1 MPWDPSKIP
10 IWLRR
15 TPEQQAADDALQAR
29 LKSAY
34 GPGIHPSADERHLM
48 RAVAVEL
55 SARAQLEH
63 LDTMRSPDPLH
74 VEVARA
80 QLAEARADQGHFT
93 EAAGIH
99 PDPEQCARYEAIAAA
114 IERPDDDECG
124 CEPETAQTVREG
136 KPVTVTIHP
145 ENIDLMVFDLRHH
158 KLMPLHRCQCGALN
172 VKPAN
177 QRLQKRLDGLK
188 TKETV

>member
-1 MPWDPSKIP
+1 MSFDFNRIP
-10 IWLRR
+10 VWLRR
-15 TPEQQAADDALQAR
+15 TPEQQAGDDALQAR

-63 LDTMRSPDPLH
+63 LDRMRNPDPLH

-99 PDPEQCARYEAIAAA
+99 PDTEQCARYAAIAAA

-124 CEPETAQTVREG
+124 CEPERVQTVREG
-136 KPVTVTIHP
+136 KPVTVTIP
-145 ENIDLMVFDLRHH
+145 AENVDAMVYDLRYK
-158 KLMPLHRCQCGALN
+158 KLNHLHRCRCGAMN
-172 VKPAN
+172 VKTAN
-177 QRLQKRLDGLK
+177 AEHQKRI
-188 TKETV
+188 EASRRREP